1 MSSLSRDLAQLGT
14 LFEVRE
20 TLVARVAI
28 GGAQLLV
35 PSDPRRWKIIISVPS
50 SVTHDYYVA
59 SNPTT
64 INQGGGY
71 PVSRIVAT
79 GIYTPY
85 PFEAHFRE
93 DGALVQ
99 QAWYGAAL
107 NGSGVSDSFNWT
119 IFEVLLPN

>member
-1 MSSLSRDLAQLGT
+1 MSSLSRELAQLGT

-20 TLVARVAI
+20 TLVTRNPV

-35 PSDPRRWKIIISVPS
+35 PSDPRRWKIIICVPS
-50 SVTHDYYVA
+50 SVVHDYYVA
-59 SNPTT
+59 TNPTT

-71 PVSRIVAT
+71 PVTRVVAA
-79 GIYTPY
+79 GIYTPH
-85 PFEAHFRE
+85 PFEADFRS
-93 DGALVQ
+93 DGAIVQ

-107 NGSGVSDSFNWT
+107 NGSGVADSFVWT